1 MHFSLN
7 QNNVN
12 DYITLCVRQN
22 LASLKC
28 MHRIMLCPTITLSL
42 AMPLL
47 MVHLKATI
55 KVISLQ
61 SCSDTLQQ

>member
-1 MHFSLN
+1 MHFSLS

-12 DYITLCVRQN
+12 DYVKPCMRQY

-28 MHRIMLCPTITLSL
+28 ICEIMLCPTITLSL

-47 MVHLKATI
+47 YREIINGYYCHEATY
-55 KVISLQ
+55 V
-61 SCSDTLQQ
+61 TVN